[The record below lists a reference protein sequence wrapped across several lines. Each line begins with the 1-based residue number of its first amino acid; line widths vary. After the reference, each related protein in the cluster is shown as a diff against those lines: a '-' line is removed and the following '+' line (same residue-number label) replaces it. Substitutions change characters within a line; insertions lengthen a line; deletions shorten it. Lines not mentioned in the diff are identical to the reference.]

1 MAEVEELFRERR
13 LREEQLQELEQ
24 RTERLRTE
32 NNERMRVLVNNLK
45 LNEINIIS

>member
-45 LNEINIIS
+45 LNELNKIS